1 MRCACGGPFRV
12 CERVLVIIS
21 IIEIQFATA
30 RHPEWWT
37 ILRAPTVLRARCRT
51 VEEKTLKYL
60 NKIKLKHTKVLH
72 IVHNSLC
79 LQEYLKPENV
89 KSVNLSKFLFQ
100 SRTRMLEVKA
110 NFRNDT
116 KNEDMSCPLNCKDE
130 DDQKH
135 LLECDQ
141 IDANCIIGEDVPKY
155 EDLFGNNV
163 VKQMKIAAMLQSRL
177 QKRKKRIA
185 SRQK

>member
-1 MRCACGGPFRV
+1 MVDDTPSAYSAPSKVPDTTRAEKFGKM
-12 CERVLVIIS
+12 LKKS
-21 IIEIQFATA
+21 I
-30 RHPEWWT
+30 
-37 ILRAPTVLRARCRT
+37 
-51 VEEKTLKYL
+51 EEKTLKYL

-72 IVHNSLC
+72 IGHNSLS

-130 DDQKH
+130 NDQMH
-135 LLECDQ
+135 LLKCDQ
-141 IDANCIIGEDVPKY
+141 IGV
-155 EDLFGNNV
+155 
-163 VKQMKIAAMLQSRL
+163 S
-177 QKRKKRIA
+177 
-185 SRQK
+185 